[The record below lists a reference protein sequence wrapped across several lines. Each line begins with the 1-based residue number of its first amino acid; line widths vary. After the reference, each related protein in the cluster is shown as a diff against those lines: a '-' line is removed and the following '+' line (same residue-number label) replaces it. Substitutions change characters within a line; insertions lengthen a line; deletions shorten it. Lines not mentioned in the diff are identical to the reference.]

1 MFSACDITE
10 GSILWLLLTMAL
22 LTMALLTMAPTHYG
36 SYSLWH
42 STYTHYGSTLTPS
55 TLRSRKAQK
64 LPCSSARAD
73 TRHAAYLVRGR
84 GRGRVTVRAR
94 VSWLGLGLGQG
105 QG

>member
-10 GSILWLLLTMAL
+10 GSIL
-22 LTMALLTMAPTHYG
+22 TMAPTHYGSTHYGSTHYG

-42 STYTHYGSTLTPS
+42 STHTHYGSTLTPS